1 MRKVIL
7 LLIVGVVFSGCVQ
20 KTIKKGDI
28 IKEEGIQQV
37 TTIYKEDVI
46 KKENVDKVAN
56 IYKGVKTYKDNSM
69 CCLTILAVNFSFELL
84 VNDCPI
90 LSNYA
95 PGVVTR
101 TITMDN
107 AILKSGVQTI
117 TLRMTPP
124 IKEGFNMDSVLDFS
138 TIDLDI
144 MLDYGDSDNLK
155 SCDYKVVSNYPL
167 PKEGKLPYYEVNL
180 TFNAPIVAY
189 ENDIIGW
196 ENSVDLSKENREDLL
211 KEVEAFYREMIDLY
225 SVSRDVNGLAS
236 KYYNKLLD
244 LSKCY
249 NMKEKSDFER
259 YIDEWVGDVN
269 DQSAFAFSG
278 YEMKFY
284 GNGRLVKLVKV
295 KDKRYL
301 HANALMRVDSEGIY
315 VDYDIILH
323 RPKTGAPLE
332 IIR

>member
-1 MRKVIL
+1 MRRVIL
-7 LLIVGVVFSGCVQ
+7 LLIVGVVFSGCAQ
-20 KTIKKGDI
+20 KTIKKEDI
-28 IKEEGIQQV
+28 IKEEDIQKV
-37 TTIYKEDVI
+37 TTIYKEDII
-46 KKENVDKVAN
+46 KGENVQKVAN
-56 IYKGVKTYKDNSM
+56 IYKGVKTDKNNSM
-69 CCLTILAVNFSFELL
+69 YCLTVLAANFSFELL

-95 PGVVTR
+95 PDVVTR
-101 TITMDN
+101 TITIDK

-167 PKEGKLPYYEVNL
+167 PREGKLPYYEVNL

-196 ENSVDLSKENREDLL
+196 DNSVDLSKENREDLL

-225 SVSRDVNGLAS
+225 SVSRDVNGLAG

-249 NMKEKSDFER
+249 NMKEESDFEG

-269 DQSAFAFSG
+269 DQSVFAFSG

-301 HANALMRVDSEGIY
+301 NANALMREDKEGNYTEYKIL
-315 VDYDIILH
+315 LH
-323 RPKTGAPLE
+323 RPKAGAPLE

>member
-1 MRKVIL
+1 MRRVIL
-7 LLIVGVVFSGCVQ
+7 VLMMGAMFNGCVQ
-20 KTIKKGDI
+20 KTIKKEDI
-28 IKEEGIQQV
+28 IKEEDIQQV
-37 TTIYKEDVI
+37 TTIYKEDII
-46 KKENVDKVAN
+46 KKENVEKVAN
-56 IYKGVKTYKDNSM
+56 IYKGVKIDKDNSM
-69 CCLTILAVNFSFELL
+69 YCLTILAANFSFELL
-84 VNDCPI
+84 VNDFPI
-90 LSNYA
+90 LSNYT

-101 TITMDN
+101 TLTIDK

-155 SCDYKVVSNYPL
+155 RCDYKVVSNYPL

-196 ENSVDLSKENREDLL
+196 KNSVDLSKENKEDLL
-211 KEVEAFYREMIDLY
+211 KEVEVFYREMIYLY
-225 SVSRDVNGLAS
+225 SVSRDVNGLAG

-249 NMKEKSDFER
+249 NMKEESDFQE
-259 YIDEWVGDVN
+259 YIDEWVEDVN
-269 DQSAFAFSG
+269 DQSVFAFSG

-301 HANALMRVDSEGIY
+301 NANALLRTDSEGIY

-323 RPKTGAPLE
+323 RPYPGAPLE